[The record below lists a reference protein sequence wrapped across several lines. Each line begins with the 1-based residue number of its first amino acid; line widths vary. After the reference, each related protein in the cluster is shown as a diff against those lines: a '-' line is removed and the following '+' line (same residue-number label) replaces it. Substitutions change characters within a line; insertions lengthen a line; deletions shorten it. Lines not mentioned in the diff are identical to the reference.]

1 MNPSLNKIY
10 HPLRDYIFIF
20 IGTQL
25 YGFGFNGFV
34 LSIEVVPGGLTG
46 ICSLIFYKTAIPVF
60 ISYAT
65 VNIALMLVAWKLLG
79 SRFLFNSIFGVISLT
94 FSLMFYEWLLGG
106 RPIIQDEPFMSILIG
121 GAICGLG
128 LGIIFS
134 SNGSTGGTDII
145 GAIVNK
151 YRNISIGRALLL
163 CDFFIIGSSFF
174 IFHDEKKIVFG
185 FVEMAVNNYVLDLII
200 NANRQSVQF
209 LIFSNKYAEIMEHI
223 INDLG
228 RGCTLL
234 NAEGGYSKQPV
245 KVIIL
250 LAKNS
255 ESITIFRLVKSID
268 QHAFISQSSVRG
280 VYGEGFD
287 PIKV

>member
-1 MNPSLNKIY
+1 
-10 HPLRDYIFIF
+10 
-20 IGTQL
+20 
-25 YGFGFNGFV
+25 
-34 LSIEVVPGGLTG
+34 GL
-46 ICSLIFYKTAIPVF
+46 
-60 ISYAT
+60 
-65 VNIALMLVAWKLLG
+65 
-79 SRFLFNSIFGVISLT
+79 
-94 FSLMFYEWLLGG
+94 
-106 RPIIQDEPFMSILIG
+106 
-121 GAICGLG
+121 ICGAG

-134 SNGSTGGTDII
+134 SNGSTGGTDIV

-163 CDFFIIGSSFF
+163 CDFVIIGSSYFV
-174 IFHDEKKIVFG
+174 FHDVQKIVFG
-185 FVEMAVNNYVLDLII
+185 FVEMVVNNYVLDQII

-223 INDLG
+223 MTDLG

-234 NAEGGYSKQPV
+234 DAEGGYSKLPI

-250 LAKNS
+250 LAKNR
-255 ESITIFRLVKSID
+255 ESVTIFRLVKSID